1 MNKNIFVA
9 LDTNLEKAI
18 EIVNKTKDYAYG
30 FKIGMTLFNQIGQ
43 EGLKKF
49 DNLNIPLFLDLKFY
63 DAPSQVS
70 KTIITFKDFKNI
82 EFMTVHSMSSKEML
96 KEAVQAAKKIN
107 DKLFICA
114 VTVLTTTNNLEDIG
128 IKNSLEYQVKLLVN
142 LAKSCGVQGVIS
154 SAQNIKLIRSLAGEN
169 FKLICPGIREKNK
182 EQNDQKQTVSYK
194 QFNQLA
200 NKNTFCVIGRPIY
213 AYGDPEENIKNIINS

>member
-1 MNKNIFVA
+1 MSKNIFVA

-49 DNLNIPLFLDLKFY
+49 NNLNVPLFLDLKFY

-82 EFMTVHSMSSKEML
+82 EFMTVHSMSSKERL
-96 KEAVQAAKKIN
+96 KEAVRAAKEIN
-107 DKLFICA
+107 DKLFIY
-114 VTVLTTTNNLEDIG
+114 NLCYIHYIG
-128 IKNSLEYQVKLLVN
+128 
-142 LAKSCGVQGVIS
+142 
-154 SAQNIKLIRSLAGEN
+154 
-169 FKLICPGIREKNK
+169 
-182 EQNDQKQTVSYK
+182 
-194 QFNQLA
+194 
-200 NKNTFCVIGRPIY
+200 
-213 AYGDPEENIKNIINS
+213 

>member
-1 MNKNIFVA
+1 MSKNIFVA

-49 DNLNIPLFLDLKFY
+49 DNLNVPLFLDLKFY

-70 KTIITFKDFKNI
+70 KTIITFKD
-82 EFMTVHSMSSKEML
+82 
-96 KEAVQAAKKIN
+96 
-107 DKLFICA
+107 
-114 VTVLTTTNNLEDIG
+114 LEDIG
-128 IKNSLEYQVKLLVN
+128 IKNSLEDQVKLLVN

-213 AYGDPEENIKNIINS
+213 AYGDPEKNIKNIINS

>member
-1 MNKNIFVA
+1 MSKNIFVA

-49 DNLNIPLFLDLKFY
+49 DNLNVPLFLDLKFY

-96 KEAVQAAKKIN
+96 KEAVRAAKEIN

-128 IKNSLEYQVKLLVN
+128 IKNSLEDQVKLLVN

-154 SAQNIKLIRSLAGEN
+154 SAQNIKLIRI
-169 FKLICPGIREKNK
+169 FP
-182 EQNDQKQTVSYK
+182 Q
-194 QFNQLA
+194 
-200 NKNTFCVIGRPIY
+200 PI
-213 AYGDPEENIKNIINS
+213 NIII